1 MSKKIPETPFE
12 TYLQEA
18 RYFDIDHFLRRHKDR
33 GFLVSH
39 GPVPTGADNIEQ
51 TQAVISPFAKT
62 YTGSID
68 EVLIS
73 KHIDGSV
80 VYEIPLDELRK
91 PGMMGILPVGRQKS
105 LPICINNPCVS
116 DFHGFFRL
124 KREQLYYVDDD
135 STHGTILN
143 GQLAPSKQKV
153 AVESGCQ
160 IIIAKSIPFTYY
172 GDKEFCDV
180 CYKLK

>member
-18 RYFDIDHFLRRHKDR
+18 RHFSIDHFLDRHKDKR
-33 GFLVSH
+33 FLVSH
-39 GPVPTGADNIEQ
+39 GPIPTGSDNVEQ

-62 YTGSID
+62 YTGGLD
-68 EVLIS
+68 EVIIS
-73 KHIDGSV
+73 KHIEGSV
-80 VYEIPLDELRK
+80 VYEIPLEKLRQS
-91 PGMMGILPVGRQKS
+91 GIMGFLPIGRQKN

-116 DFHGFFRL
+116 DFHGFFQL
-124 KREQLYYVDDD
+124 KRDQLYYVDDG

-143 GQLAPSKQKV
+143 DQLAPSKQRV
-153 AVESGCQ
+153 AVDSGCQ

-172 GDKEFCDV
+172 DAQEFCDV